1 MLEGGEEHWAIWKYV
16 PAMIKDG
23 RQNAFLRE
31 YSQMAFDRARS
42 NPDGYGAVFGKAMS
56 GFSAIQSAWTLEA
69 LRDYDLSSISTWCD
83 VGGGHGHMMCAFLD
97 VYAGLSGT
105 VLDLPEVIAE
115 KSQLWAARLGL
126 AERCRY
132 LPGDMFKQV
141 PIKADVYSLKM
152 ILHDWNDSECAQILQ
167 NIRRAAKPGG
177 RVFIIE
183 HVVPG
188 PNQPHFSKLF
198 DIHMMC
204 WGSGRER
211 TEEEYTSLL
220 KASGWDFVTCHYP
233 PHASMGVV
241 EGIAT

>member
-1 MLEGGEEHWAIWKYV
+1 MG
-16 PAMIKDG
+16 
-23 RQNAFLRE
+23 
-31 YSQMAFDRARS
+31 MAR
-42 NPDGYGAVFGKAMS
+42 
-56 GFSAIQSAWTLEA
+56 FSAIQSPWTLEA

-115 KSQLWAARLGL
+115 KSQLWATKLGL
-126 AERCRY
+126 EERCRY

-204 WGSGRER
+204 GAADASVQKRNMPRYSKHPVGTSSPATIRR
-211 TEEEYTSLL
+211 T
-220 KASGWDFVTCHYP
+220 AAW
-233 PHASMGVV
+233 AW
-241 EGIAT
+241 